1 MKEESCRRCGKELEI
16 SKKCNVCNEPNQFHC
31 HVCGYESEKQIHS
44 KCLLVDF
51 NSKLLN

>member
-1 MKEESCRRCGKELEI
+1 MRNDSCRRCGNKLEI
-16 SKKCNVCNEPNQFHC
+16 SKKCDICDKPNQYHC

-44 KCLLVDF
+44 KCMVIDV